1 MLASRSP
8 RHAEAEPKV
17 RSVSEVVV
25 CSVALAVHLRA
36 TSVVRPALG
45 QGAWYNVWPGAP
57 LKKHRKPHEPPFLS
71 QRGCCACSPDG
82 TSHCCTP
89 ACDGRPPVLGMVAR
103 SWPLSSRLLCVFARW
118 DVTLLHAGVQQCDVP
133 SGEHAQQPQRQR
145 RAAVRIALPCQAHA
159 PHHNLNRNWKPTG
172 QLVSNYGFKF

>member
-57 LKKHRKPHEPPFLS
+57 LKNTGNPT
-71 QRGCCACSPDG
+71 SP
-82 TSHCCTP
+82 
-89 ACDGRPPVLGMVAR
+89 R
-103 SWPLSSRLLCVFARW
+103 SSLR
-118 DVTLLHAGVQQCDVP
+118 
-133 SGEHAQQPQRQR
+133 E
-145 RAAVRIALPCQAHA
+145 AAVRVRQMGRHIHIVGAI
-159 PHHNLNRNWKPTG
+159 
-172 QLVSNYGFKF
+172 